1 MNEKITFSRE
11 VSYEYFGGHTV
22 ALEISKS
29 LKERGEEGR
38 IWKVAKERIFIQ

>member
-11 VSYEYFGGHTV
+11 VSYEFSGSHKM

-29 LKERGEEGR
+29 LKEHGEENR
-38 IWKVAKERIFIQ
+38 I